1 MMNKEVVKLINEQIN
16 KELYSA
22 YLYLDIA
29 NFYTGKNLNGFAN
42 WFNIQAQEERDHA
55 LLFKDFL
62 LNNGEEVKLEA
73 IGAPDVP
80 FPDLKA
86 PLTAALEHEKFI
98 TASIYGIYDAATAG
112 KEYKAFKILNWF
124 VSEQEEEEKNSDELI
139 QKYDLFAS
147 DGKGLY
153 MLDQEFAARIYTAP
167 SLVLD

>member
-1 MMNKEVVKLINEQIN
+1 MKKEVVKLINEQIN

-29 NFYTGKNLNGFAN
+29 NYYTGKNLNGFAN

-73 IGAPDVP
+73 IAAPDVP
-80 FPDLKA
+80 FPDLRA

-98 TASIYGIYDAATAG
+98 TASIYDIFDAATAG
-112 KEYKAFKILNWF
+112 KEYRAFKILNWF
-124 VSEQEEEEKNSDELI
+124 ISEQEEEEKNSDELI
-139 QKYDLFAS
+139 
-147 DGKGLY
+147 
-153 MLDQEFAARIYTAP
+153 
-167 SLVLD
+167 